1 MSALY
6 RTHRPLDF
14 SQVVGQGHVVR
25 TLSNAIDQDRVAHA
39 YLFAGPRGTGKTSM
53 AKILAKSLNCEQG
66 PTTTPCLV
74 CESCRTIHDATAID
88 VIEMDAAS
96 HRGIDDIREIR
107 DKVVLRPV
115 LGRYKIYIVDEAHML
130 TKEASNAVL
139 KTLEEPPD
147 HAIFVLCTTEMQAML
162 PTIRSRCQRFAFH
175 RPTHAETS
183 ELLNRIAAAEGI
195 EIDDAAITMVARA
208 GGGSF
213 RDAVS
218 LLDQLQTACSQ
229 QITADDARA
238 LLGTADEEMLF
249 RALDLVA
256 AGDAAG
262 SLRLVDELA
271 ESGADLGSVTAGLLT
286 HLRGLFL
293 TQQLGEPP
301 GRPGDDGRRAGA
313 AGRAGLAAHADGR
326 AAADRP
332 APRGGGRGQ
341 GGLRPAAPAGAG
353 AGQGLPPAGRAL
365 AGGAA
370 AAAGAAGERRTRASP
385 ARLRPQPPPPA
396 AAPAPPAT
404 VAEADPPA
412 AAPEPRN
419 PPPASGDGL
428 MARWEDAVLP
438 EIGRRSPPL
447 RALLDSARPTGVDD
461 GVVTLAFSLSFAKAG
476 ASSSENEEL
485 LDRGARPGA
494 GRAGQAADR
503 RGGRSRGAGT
513 GRRGADARG
522 RAAAGGRVGGRP
534 VRPDQGSVRR
544 PRGQGVAVT
553 KMDPNKMMAELG
565 KMQQQMEQA
574 QEQLKTEYVEHSA
587 GGGAVTVKMS
597 GSLEVSEVTIKPE
610 AIDPDDP
617 EMLQD
622 LLVSAFN
629 GALAAAQQLQQQRM
643 MGQLGGLGGLG
654 IPGL

>member
-183 ELLNRIAAAEGI
+183 ELLNRIATAEGI

-301 GRPGDDGRRAGA
+301 ADLAMTIDEQARLAEQASRLTPAAVQRLIDLLREVVDEVKEGSDPRLPLELALVKVCRPQGELSLEALQQRLERLETGA
-313 AGRAGLAAHADGR
+313 
-326 AAADRP
+326 P
-332 APRGGGRGQ
+332 AP
-341 GGLRPAAPAGAG
+341 
-353 AGQGLPPAGRAL
+353 
-365 AGGAA
+365 
-370 AAAGAAGERRTRASP
+370 
-385 ARLRPQPPPPA
+385 PPPPA
-396 AAPAPPAT
+396 TAAAAPTAAPAPAAVA

-461 GVVTLAFSLSFAKAG
+461 GVVTLAFSLAFAKAG

-485 LDRGARPGA
+485 IAEVL
-494 GRAGQAADR
+494 GQAL
-503 RGGRSRGAGT
+503 GG
-513 GRRGADARG
+513 
-522 RAAAGGRVGGRP
+522 P
-534 VRPDQGSVRR
+534 VRLRIVDEEAP
-544 PRGQGVAVT
+544 AV
-553 KMDPNKMMAELG
+553 
-565 KMQQQMEQA
+565 
-574 QEQLKTEYVEHSA
+574 QEPAGEEPVLAVEPQEA
-587 GGGAVTVKMS
+587 
-597 GSLEVSEVTIKPE
+597 VSEDDLFDQFKE
-610 AIDPDDP
+610 AFDAH
-617 EMLQD
+617 E
-622 LLVSAFN
+622 VKES
-629 GALAAAQQLQQQRM
+629 R
-643 MGQLGGLGGLG
+643 
-654 IPGL
+654 